1 VPTGLLIIDIQNDYF
16 PGGKMELEGSNQAAQ
31 TARQLLDFFRAHRLP
46 VFHIQHLATRPR
58 VVPNPVVPNPATFF
72 VPGTPG
78 AEIHAEVKPL
88 ENEIVVQKHFPNS
101 FRETELLQLLQHH
114 QVKRLAI
121 AGMMTHM
128 CIDATV
134 RAATDHGFECL
145 IAHDACATRALNFG
159 GRTVP
164 AADVHAAFLAALN
177 SSYGKVLSTAEILA
191 KGFVDL
197 TEE

>member
-1 VPTGLLIIDIQNDYF
+1 MPTGLLIIDIQNDYF

-31 TARQLLDFFRAHRLP
+31 AAKQLLDFFRAHRLP

-58 VVPNPVVPNPATFF
+58 VVPNPATFF

-114 QVKRLAI
+114 QIQRLAI

-128 CIDATV
+128 CVDATV

-177 SSYGKVLSTAEILA
+177 GSYGKVLSTAEILA